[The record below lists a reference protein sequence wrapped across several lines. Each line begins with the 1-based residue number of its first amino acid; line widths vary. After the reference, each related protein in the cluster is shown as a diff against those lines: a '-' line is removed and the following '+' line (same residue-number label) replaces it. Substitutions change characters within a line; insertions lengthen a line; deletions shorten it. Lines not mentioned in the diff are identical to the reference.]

1 MQYLG
6 RKYLG
11 TNLAKYVQELYA
23 KTEKISNKWK
33 DNQGSWI
40 GKFNIV
46 KMSILPKDIY
56 RFNAIPIK
64 LPTAVFLYTYVEK
77 TILKFT

>member
-1 MQYLG
+1 MEFEIKTQYHLQYLG

-46 KMSILPKDIY
+46 KMLILSNLVY
-56 RFNAIPIK
+56 RFYNPNQNPSN
-64 LPTAVFLYTYVEK
+64 LFCEH
-77 TILKFT
+77 